1 MIDRAG
7 GAAARTGGAFAL
19 RQSLSLRRVQVRRD
33 GPADAGRSGLRIHG
47 DGDTLVLEVLDHLA
61 ERPDPGNRGVVA
73 LLQRLRVRLVGVGV
87 IGDIAV
93 GKALLDH
100 VGRQSDGERAI
111 GAAGNRTENDERE
124 QDEYQGSIARPL
136 RTVRI
141 HWSPHADAL
150 NPNAETTGAPPAPS
164 VIYSTAGWD
173 RPMLEDLLV
182 RRPYN
187 AVTDLIDAQVAAQV
201 ARGRG
206 DKLAFIDSDRSLSY
220 GELQTRTCR
229 FASALKNLGLR
240 PEERLSLLLYDTV
253 DFPVAFWGGVRAGI
267 VVLPLNTLL
276 NAEQYAYILGDS
288 RAAAIVASASL
299 AKTLLP
305 VLDRLPHLRTIILIG
320 ASADDKAEFRGRDVH
335 DFADLLARG
344 QPDLITAQTSSDEVA
359 FWLYTSGST
368 GDPKGVKHIHTT
380 PMAAARLMGQRV
392 IGIREDDVVFSAA
405 KLFFSYGMGNAMA
418 FPLSVGA
425 TTVLLPQRPTPE
437 AVFDI
442 MRRHRPTIFYG
453 VPTLYASLLAHKD
466 MTHGAGS
473 DRLRLCV
480 SAGEALPGHL
490 GKRWRAAAG
499 VDVLDGIGSTEM
511 FQTFLSN
518 QPGDVRYGTTG
529 KPVPGYDLKIVDE
542 DGREVADGEIGELVV
557 RGPTAGEGYW
567 NQRAKSRRTFAGEWT
582 FTGDKYVREASGYF
596 HYCGRTD
603 DMFKVSGM
611 WVSPFEV
618 EAALASHEAVLEAAV
633 IGKEDSDG
641 LIKPKA
647 FIVLRSGY
655 AGSKQLIE
663 KLRMHVKAS
672 AGPWK
677 YPRWIDIRSDL
688 PRTATGKI
696 QRFKLRELDGLS

>member
-1 MIDRAG
+1 
-7 GAAARTGGAFAL
+7 
-19 RQSLSLRRVQVRRD
+19 
-33 GPADAGRSGLRIHG
+33 
-47 DGDTLVLEVLDHLA
+47 
-61 ERPDPGNRGVVA
+61 
-73 LLQRLRVRLVGVGV
+73 
-87 IGDIAV
+87 
-93 GKALLDH
+93 
-100 VGRQSDGERAI
+100 
-111 GAAGNRTENDERE
+111 
-124 QDEYQGSIARPL
+124 
-136 RTVRI
+136 
-141 HWSPHADAL
+141 
-150 NPNAETTGAPPAPS
+150 
-164 VIYSTAGWD
+164 
-173 RPMLEDLLV
+173 MLEDLLQ

-187 AVTDLIDAQVAAQV
+187 AVTDMIDVQV
-201 ARGRG
+201 ARGLG
-206 DKLAFIDSDRSLSY
+206 DKIAFTDSDRSLSY
-220 GELQTRTCR
+220 GELQARSCR
-229 FASALKNLGLR
+229 FASALQKLGLR
-240 PEERLSLLLYDTV
+240 PEERLGLLLYDTI

-288 RAAAIVASASL
+288 RTSAIVASASL

-305 VLDRLPHLRTIILIG
+305 VLDRMPRLRTIILIG
-320 ASADDKAEFRGRDVH
+320 AMADDKAEFRGRDVY
-335 DFADLLARG
+335 DFADLLAG
-344 QPDLITAQTSSDEVA
+344 GALDLFAAPTLSDEVA
-359 FWLYTSGST
+359 FWMYTSGST

-392 IGIREDDVVFSAA
+392 LGIREDDVVFSAA

-466 MTHGAGS
+466 MSHGAGS

-518 QPGDVRYGTTG
+518 QPNDVRYGTTG

-567 NQRAKSRRTFAGEWT
+567 NQRTKSRRTFAGEWT
-582 FTGDKYVREASGYF
+582 FTGDKYVREAGGYY

-633 IGKEDSDG
+633 IGKADTDG

-647 FIVLRSGY
+647 FIVLRNGY
-655 AGSKQLIE
+655 AADERLIE
-663 KLRMHVKAS
+663 TLRVHVKEC

-677 YPRWIDIRSDL
+677 YPRWIDVRPDL

-696 QRFKLRELDGLS
+696 QRFKLRELES